1 MFKVY
6 LHKLEE
12 SLIFRSMKK
21 YCLLVLVL
29 MVSFIHL
36 GIAQESTTTSLDYV
50 QPGEVLTYKI
60 SYGFLSIG
68 EARIET
74 SSTLHTLNNVPCYKL
89 DISGKTTGAVGWVT
103 KVDDKW
109 GSYLHA
115 KTLLPVKNYR
125 IVRENNYKRD
135 ELTYFNHQKKNIRYF
150 RYDYAA
156 GKYKDAE
163 HFEFTETVRDL
174 IGGYH
179 YIRQLDYNAMSMGD
193 TINLFGFFENEF
205 YSFKIL
211 YQGKE
216 ILKTPFGK
224 VGAIKL
230 VPVMPDNK
238 VFDGENSISLWLS
251 DDGNRIPLKAE
262 ANMFIGRAV
271 IEISKVENLKKSLVI
286 AKSK

>member
-1 MFKVY
+1 
-6 LHKLEE
+6 
-12 SLIFRSMKK
+12 MKK

-29 MVSFIHL
+29 MVSFVRL
-36 GIAQESTTTSLDYV
+36 GIAQESTKTSLEYV

-74 SSTLHTLNNVPCYKL
+74 SSTMHALNNIPCYKL
-89 DISGKTTGAVGWVT
+89 DITGKTTGAVGWVA

-109 GSYLHA
+109 GSYLNA

-125 IVRENNYKRD
+125 SVRENNYKRD
-135 ELTYFNHQKKNIRYF
+135 ELTYFDHQKKNIRYF
-150 RYDYAA
+150 RYDHQA
-156 GKYKDAE
+156 GKYQDAE
-163 HFEFTETVRDL
+163 RFAFTETVRDL

-179 YIRQLDYNAMSMGD
+179 YLRQLDYNAMAMGD

-205 YSFKIL
+205 YSFRIL
-211 YQGKE
+211 YKGKE

-230 VPVMPDNK
+230 VPIMPDNK

-251 DDGNRIPLKAE
+251 DDSNRIPLKAE

-271 IEISKVENLKKSLVI
+271 IEISKYENLKKSLVI
-286 AKSK
+286 ANSK